1 MITTLKKNSDRLDDD
16 TRIFLPTIN
25 ITQGNHNSMY
35 DYD

>member
-1 MITTLKKNSDRLDDD
+1 MITTLKRNSDRLGDD

-25 ITQGNHNSMY
+25 VTQGNHNTIY